1 MNIIE
6 GYSLQHSSF
15 SQAILVLTLL
25 TAATGTLAAPATASA
40 PQLDSKQVDS
50 KQPPARR
57 PDMVLAQIDEPA
69 ARPRQPGA
77 DAPAAPLAKAPALES
92 QPSAWLILLL
102 GAMVIVL
109 RWAAQVRSRPFE

>member
-1 MNIIE
+1 
-6 GYSLQHSSF
+6 LLRSSF
-15 SQAILVLTLL
+15 SQSTLALALL

-40 PQLDSKQVDS
+40 PQLDNKHVES

-57 PDMVLAQIDEPA
+57 PDMVLAQIDAPA
-69 ARPRQPGA
+69 ARPRQPNA
-77 DAPAAPLAKAPALES
+77 DAPAAPPAKVPALES

-102 GAMVIVL
+102 GAIVMVL

>member
-1 MNIIE
+1 M
-6 GYSLQHSSF
+6 LRSSF
-15 SQAILVLTLL
+15 SQTALALTLL
-25 TAATGTLAAPATASA
+25 TAAGGTLAASATASA
-40 PQLDSKQVDS
+40 PRLDSKHVES

-57 PDMVLAQIDEPA
+57 PDMVLAQIDAPA
-69 ARPRQPGA
+69 ARPRQPDDG
-77 DAPAAPLAKAPALES
+77 APAAPQAKAPAIDS